1 MPLHV
6 EPVAWAPERKDTLS
20 TFFGVLSL
28 VAYKRYGETHLTA
41 ASLCEMVTALL
52 PFRGEKGEAS
62 RAKQPVFPSAFTPLP
77 FRTIRHLFYPRNPWF

>member
-6 EPVAWAPERKDTLS
+6 EPVACAPERKDTLS
-20 TFFGVLSL
+20 TFFGLLSL
-28 VAYKRYGETHLTA
+28 IAYTRYGEPHLTA

-52 PFRGEKGEAS
+52 PFRWEKSEA
-62 RAKQPVFPSAFTPLP
+62 AAFPSAFTPLP